1 VCIRYPSGEPELLE
15 RRDSMPE
22 TPLQRQLDAGPVPP
36 KPTPLDALDLAI
48 RWFQEGRRIDIQALA
63 VELGISRVTLHRW
76 IGTREQLLAEV
87 MWTLTDWALDAEL
100 SRLHAEGHYG
110 GRVAIVMGRI
120 AGRVVTNRGVRRM
133 QSEELELLTRLTTR
147 DASAFQRR
155 LIARVRE
162 MLDQDRDA
170 GHLHLAVDSD
180 DLAFAVVRLTET
192 FVHTPAITGDPPAP
206 ERVAN
211 ILHALLD
218 R

>member
-1 VCIRYPSGEPELLE
+1 
-15 RRDSMPE
+15 MAE
-22 TPLQRQLDAGPVPP
+22 TPLQRQLRARPVRP
-36 KPTPLDALDLAI
+36 KPTPLDALQLATQ
-48 RWFQEGRRIDIQALA
+48 WFQEGRRIDIGALA
-63 VELGISRVTLHRW
+63 AEIGTSRVTLHRW

-87 MWTLTDWALDAEL
+87 MWSLTERALDTEL
-100 SRLHAEGHYG
+100 LRLRTEGHSG
-110 GRVAIVMGRI
+110 GRVAVVMGRI

-162 MLDQDRDA
+162 MLDQDRED
-170 GHLHLAVDSD
+170 GHLHVSVGSD
-180 DLAFAVVRLTET
+180 DLAFAVVRLTES

-206 ERVAN
+206 ERVAD

-218 R
+218 P